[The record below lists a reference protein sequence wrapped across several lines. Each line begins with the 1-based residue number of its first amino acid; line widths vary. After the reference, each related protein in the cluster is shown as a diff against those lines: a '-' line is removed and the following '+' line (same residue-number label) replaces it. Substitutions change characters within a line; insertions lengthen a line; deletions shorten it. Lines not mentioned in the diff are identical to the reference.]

1 MTDHHFLFIDLMPNV
16 CLPIPKTLPMKGWK
30 RTTCSTSSRSPS
42 WWRVSGGWGATNHG
56 HYWLWGRRDV
66 TRLSPFKRQ
75 EDQRW
80 GNGGWRLPLQLST
93 LDMTSSSPNPNLWPK
108 ACPLGRRVCIQVF
121 YQVVWLRGDKMTLV
135 AFEELKWIGACH
147 SSRICPAG
155 PTGGSLGRRTV

>member
-16 CLPIPKTLPMKGWK
+16 CLPIPSHCQWRDEKEQYEPPHHDHHLDDEWVVGGAPQ
-30 RTTCSTSSRSPS
+30 TTAITGCGGGTWHDSLHSR
-42 WWRVSGGWGATNHG
+42 
-56 HYWLWGRRDV
+56 GRKIKD
-66 TRLSPFKRQ
+66 
-75 EDQRW
+75 
-80 GNGGWRLPLQLST
+80 GGWRLPSQLST

-108 ACPLGRRVCIQVF
+108 ACSLGRRVCIQVF

>member
-1 MTDHHFLFIDLMPNV
+1 MTDHHFIFIDLMPNV
-16 CLPIPKTLPMKGWK
+16 CLPIPSDCQWRDEKEQYVPPHHDHHLDDEWVVGGAPQ
-30 RTTCSTSSRSPS
+30 TTAITGCGGGTWHDSLHSRG
-42 WWRVSGGWGATNHG
+42 RKIKDG
-56 HYWLWGRRDV
+56 GRR
-66 TRLSPFKRQ
+66 
-75 EDQRW
+75 
-80 GNGGWRLPLQLST
+80 LPSQLST
-93 LDMTSSSPNPNLWPK
+93 IDMTSSSPNPNLWPK